1 MNRVRNFIAWTLI
14 VLGCVL
20 SGIGCAGVYKGLGLS
35 DPQVKDLVEKDQA
48 ETIRFIETNRE
59 LFWQIATVA
68 TAGVGTI
75 LSALLARWVGV
86 ERKISGAIIAGV
98 ESADNGDVKKAVQ
111 AKAVAAGVEGKLA
124 KRVKAITG

>member
-1 MNRVRNFIAWTLI
+1 M
-14 VLGCVL
+14 
-20 SGIGCAGVYKGLGLS
+20 
-35 DPQVKDLVEKDQA
+35 EKDQA